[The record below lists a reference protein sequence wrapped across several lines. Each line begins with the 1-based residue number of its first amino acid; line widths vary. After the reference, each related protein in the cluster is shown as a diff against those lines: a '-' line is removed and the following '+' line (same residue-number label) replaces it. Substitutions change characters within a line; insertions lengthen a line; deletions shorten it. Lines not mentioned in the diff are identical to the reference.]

1 MWVVIEFLRYKV
13 AYRESNQV
21 ELIMGYYFFMCLD
34 KDWWPSKLP
43 KELRYKRMLITKT
56 ILVTFL
62 YYRSHVKFEEFDK
75 FYGGLCNFRELH
87 TYEQIG
93 I

>member
-1 MWVVIEFLRYKV
+1 
-13 AYRESNQV
+13 
-21 ELIMGYYFFMCLD
+21 
-34 KDWWPSKLP
+34 
-43 KELRYKRMLITKT
+43 MLITKT

-75 FYGGLCNFRELH
+75 FYGGLCKFRELH